1 MRKPTRLLLLAV
13 PALLWTACKPPEM
26 YHWGKYEDSLY
37 RIAKD
42 PAAMDRY
49 GENLLVQINAAE
61 GLNKVP
67 PGIYAEY
74 GYFLLARKRGDEAV
88 VFFRKEKERWPES
101 AVLMDRMIAS
111 AAPKATETQ
120 KPAPAPAPEVK
131 P

>member
-37 RIAKD
+37 KIAKD
-42 PAAMDRY
+42 PTAMDRY
-49 GENLLVQINAAE
+49 GENLIVQINAAE

-74 GYFLLARKRGDEAV
+74 GYFLLARKRGEEAV

-111 AAPKATETQ
+111 AAPKPAEAP